1 MYSRYN
7 ITTGAY
13 YPANDIPD
21 QKAYALW
28 DANIAYYYDK
38 HFNVNLSVKNITD
51 EKYFINQ
58 NNRVAGQNNFELKFL
73 SMRQIFVI
81 LILSEIFLSKKSQ
94 QV

>member
-58 NNRVAGQNNFELKFL
+58 NNRVAGQNNFYGEPRNF
-73 SMRQIFVI
+73 MVTFNYAY
-81 LILSEIFLSKKSQ
+81 
-94 QV
+94 